1 MTERE
6 LKLLLNAN
14 ALKNIQINYAVMA
27 DGYMIVADGKPLETS
42 KRETREFKT
51 LDTAAKFLFKI
62 GIADFAVKLKTNIG

>member
-14 ALKNIQINYAVMA
+14 ALKNVQVHYAVMA
-27 DGYMIVADGKPLETS
+27 QGYMIVADGNPLETA

-51 LDTAAKFLFKI
+51 LDTAAKFLFKV
-62 GIADFAVKLKTNIG
+62 GVADFAVKLNANAR

>member
-14 ALKNIQINYAVMA
+14 AIKRIQLHYAVMSQ
-27 DGYMIVADGKPLETS
+27 GYMIIADGKPLETC
-42 KRETREFKT
+42 KLETREFKT

-62 GIADFAVKLKTNIG
+62 GVADFAVKLNTNAS

>member
-6 LKLLLNAN
+6 LKLLLDAN
-14 ALKNIQINYAVMA
+14 AIKRIQVHYAVMA
-27 DGYMIVADGKPLETS
+27 QGYMIIADGKALETS

-62 GIADFAVKLKTNIG
+62 GVVDFAVKLNTNAS

>member
-14 ALKNIQINYAVMA
+14 AIKRIQLHYAVMA
-27 DGYMIVADGKPLETS
+27 QGYMITADGNPLETT

-51 LDTAAKFLFKI
+51 LDTAAKFLFKM
-62 GIADFAVKLKTNIG
+62 GVADFAVKLKTSAG

>member
-14 ALKNIQINYAVMA
+14 ALKRIQVSYAVMA
-27 DGYMIVADGKPLETS
+27 EGYMIVADGNPLETS
-42 KRETREFKT
+42 KHETRQFKT

-62 GIADFAVKLKTNIG
+62 GIADFAVKLKTC